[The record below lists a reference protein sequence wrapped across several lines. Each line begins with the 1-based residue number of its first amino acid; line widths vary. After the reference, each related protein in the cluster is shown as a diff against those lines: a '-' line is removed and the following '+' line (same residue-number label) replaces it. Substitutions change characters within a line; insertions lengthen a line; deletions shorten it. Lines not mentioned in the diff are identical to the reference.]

1 MTSKDRAYLRS
12 LANTI
17 EPIFQ
22 VGKGG
27 ISDNLIKQVD
37 DALEAR
43 ELIKLTVLETSPE
56 DGIDI
61 GNELSEKTNSIL
73 VQVVGRK
80 ITLYRKRKKDS
91 KINIQQFYVLNP
103 FVKKLTNWVHF
114 YYPLHGHTKQS
125 FKAMHNSNPTKLNK
139 VVNANA
145 VSSPNNIAIA
155 IDAVAIVIDKAITPV
170 IIVCC

>member
-1 MTSKDRAYLRS
+1 MTSKDRAYLRG

-56 DGIDI
+56 SGVDV
-61 GNELSEKTNSIL
+61 GNELASKTNSIL

-80 ITLYRKRKKDS
+80 ITLYRKKKKDS
-91 KINIQQFYVLNP
+91 KINI
-103 FVKKLTNWVHF
+103 
-114 YYPLHGHTKQS
+114 
-125 FKAMHNSNPTKLNK
+125 
-139 VVNANA
+139 
-145 VSSPNNIAIA
+145 
-155 IDAVAIVIDKAITPV
+155 
-170 IIVCC
+170 